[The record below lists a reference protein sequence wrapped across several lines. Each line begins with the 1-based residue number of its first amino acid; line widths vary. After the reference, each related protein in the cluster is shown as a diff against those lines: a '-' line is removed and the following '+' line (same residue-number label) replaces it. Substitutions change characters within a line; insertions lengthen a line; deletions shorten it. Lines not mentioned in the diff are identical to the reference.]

1 LNTPKPQSDA
11 PEAAV
16 EKAPELAPT
25 PAPASTLGPPPAIA
39 QTPAR
44 VPAPAATPV
53 PVPEPAIQQPVLQQ
67 SESQPAA
74 PSEGETKVPAASSAP
89 NDGIHQVLPDVP
101 QKARDTIHGTVRVSV
116 KVSVDPV
123 GSVVEA
129 ALDNAGPSPYF
140 ANLALHAAQKW
151 TFGAADASGAN
162 GNREWI
168 LHFAFKQA
176 DTQARAEQAAR

>member
-1 LNTPKPQSDA
+1 
-11 PEAAV
+11 
-16 EKAPELAPT
+16 
-25 PAPASTLGPPPAIA
+25 
-39 QTPAR
+39 
-44 VPAPAATPV
+44 
-53 PVPEPAIQQPVLQQ
+53 
-67 SESQPAA
+67 
-74 PSEGETKVPAASSAP
+74 
-89 NDGIHQVLPDVP
+89 VP